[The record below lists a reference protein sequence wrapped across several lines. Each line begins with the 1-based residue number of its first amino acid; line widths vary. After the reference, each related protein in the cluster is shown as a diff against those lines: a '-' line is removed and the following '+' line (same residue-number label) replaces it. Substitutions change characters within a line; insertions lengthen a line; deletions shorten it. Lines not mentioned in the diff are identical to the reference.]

1 MPSFSSSFRDHDDL
15 TDLSSAQ
22 VRPCVAELDF
32 KIGGQVKRLAGTT
45 PAYCRK
51 DGIGVGI
58 GSSHRSIAPVKQRS
72 GAIKLRPDLNEE
84 SHDGASFVKGTLI
97 DTVEGPKPV
106 EKLSPRDKILTDS
119 DGPQPLVWIGR
130 RRLGSDVLRVRPN
143 WRPVRIT
150 AGVLGNRSDILLSPE
165 HRVLISDWRAQLYF
179 GEEQILVPIKALID
193 GAGIR
198 FEPTDKAVEYFQ
210 LVFAHHQ
217 VVFSEGLP
225 IESYFPE
232 SGRES
237 KTSKAIE
244 LEVGRTCPEVA
255 SGWKQCGFG
264 KTVYPTVDPR
274 IARSIDWVDPA

>member
-72 GAIKLRPDLNEE
+72 NVVKSDTDLNEE
-84 SHDGASFVKGTLI
+84 FFNGASFVRGTLI
-97 DTVEGPKPV
+97 DTLEGPKPV
-106 EKLSPRDKILTDS
+106 EELSHKDKIFTDS

-130 RRLGSDVLRVRPN
+130 RRLGSGVLRGRPN
-143 WRPVRIT
+143 LRPVRIT

-179 GEEQILVPIKALID
+179 GEDQILVPIKALID
-193 GAGIR
+193 GEGIR
-198 FEPTDKAVEYFQ
+198 CEPADKAVEYFQ

-225 IESYFPE
+225 TESYFLE
-232 SGRES
+232 GGRES
-237 KTSKAIE
+237 KTSKSIQ

-264 KTVYPTVDPR
+264 KTVYPTVDPE
-274 IARSIDWVDPA
+274 IARSIDWVDLA